1 MVAGDWADA
10 GFWVSSEPT
19 THRQRV
25 HSMTDEGVHV
35 GIVDDPNAK
44 PTDEAFRT
52 DARVVMP
59 RRGESMTIRL
69 DADLLQSLRSERGY
83 QPPSTPPSGRI

>member
-1 MVAGDWADA
+1 
-10 GFWVSSEPT
+10 
-19 THRQRV
+19 
-25 HSMTDEGVHV
+25 MTDEGVHV

-44 PTDEAFRT
+44 PTDEAFRR

-69 DADLLQSLRSERGY
+69 DADLLRRFRGERGY
-83 QPPSTPPSGRI
+83 QARINCIVRAYMRPMPTID